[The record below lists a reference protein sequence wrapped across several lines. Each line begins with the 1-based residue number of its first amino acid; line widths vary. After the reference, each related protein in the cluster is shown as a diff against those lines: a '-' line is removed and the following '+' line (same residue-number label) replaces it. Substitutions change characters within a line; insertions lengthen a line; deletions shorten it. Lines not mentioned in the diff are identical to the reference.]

1 MKHMVEE
8 RVQQDAWQGALG
20 MGQVGQVTYEI
31 TIVGGNKNNQRFIYL
46 HLFTVWVPGF
56 WPISCSQN
64 MALAQYLQFSWNG
77 HWGGHL
83 NQFKSFKRGFYVPS
97 GYLT

>member
-1 MKHMVEE
+1 MLDPTAIWDISSSSNDLCLGQRQDQERSMKHMVEE

-46 HLFTVWVPGF
+46 PFGYQGF
-56 WPISCSQN
+56 DP
-64 MALAQYLQFSWNG
+64 
-77 HWGGHL
+77 
-83 NQFKSFKRGFYVPS
+83 
-97 GYLT
+97 

>member
-46 HLFTVWVPGF
+46 PFGYQGF
-56 WPISCSQN
+56 DP
-64 MALAQYLQFSWNG
+64 
-77 HWGGHL
+77 
-83 NQFKSFKRGFYVPS
+83 
-97 GYLT
+97 